1 MTPQDIK
8 AALEAR
14 GWTATI
20 VPRSEVSD
28 IVDVGGDGL
37 MKCVDGRPSFHPAM
51 NGPKTLGG
59 VYAIASMRDARDL
72 GGLIQAT
79 RDVAALGHVPSV
91 HGDQHA
97 DPPPMGCGYFK
108 LWKTGKLKNL
118 APEGKE
124 DDPAFAGVPQGLEPP
139 SYSAEEGTKTVLDE
153 RGVYETLQGG
163 HEETE
168 VVINLVD
175 QTTFAPNADAQRFVV
190 DAWIVGKFGLD
201 AGRYLTTAA
210 KTVEL
215 LSDVRKARIIVN

>member
-59 VYAIASMRDARDL
+59 VYAIASMRDARDVA
-72 GGLIQAT
+72 GLVQAT
-79 RDVAALGHVPSV
+79 RDVAAFGHVPSV

-97 DPPPMGCGYFK
+97 EPPPMGCGYFK
-108 LWKTGKLKNL
+108 LWKTGKLMNL

-124 DDPAFAGVPQGLEPP
+124 DEFKASELPKGIVPPN
-139 SYSAEEGTKTVLDE
+139 YSAEEGSEIVLSE
-153 RGVYETLQGG
+153 GGVYETLEGA
-163 HEETE
+163 HEEQE
-168 VVINLVD
+168 VVINLVTD
-175 QTTFAPNADAQRFVV
+175 TTFEPSRESQRFVV
-190 DAWIVGKFGLD
+190 DAWITDKFNID
-201 AGRYLTTAA
+201 AGRYLTVAA